1 MGIEVSQ
8 RLIMF
13 LLFIPFFLIS
23 IAVHE
28 FAHAAT
34 AYKLGDDTAKSHGR
48 LTLNPIK
55 HLDLVGSIIMPILAF
70 SSGFALIG
78 WAKPVP
84 VNPHK
89 LRNGLMGD
97 AAVSAAGPLSNLG
110 LAFVFAILL
119 KVFQILAVLGEMI
132 TEMFLFGVFINIF
145 LCFFNLIPIPPLDG
159 SHLIYDFFPN
169 NFTARFL
176 NLGLYG
182 TILLLLFIYSPL
194 WDYFISLISF
204 VISLIYFLFGLR

>member
-1 MGIEVSQ
+1 MGIEVSE

>member
-1 MGIEVSQ
+1 M
-8 RLIMF
+8 
-13 LLFIPFFLIS
+13 
-23 IAVHE
+23 HE

>member
-1 MGIEVSQ
+1 
-8 RLIMF
+8 MF

-23 IAVHE
+23 LAVHE
-28 FAHAAT
+28 FAHAAV

-84 VNPHK
+84 VNPNK
-89 LRNGLMGD
+89 LKNGLMGD
-97 AAVSAAGPLSNLG
+97 ASVSVAGPLSNLG
-110 LAFVFAILL
+110 LAFLFALLL
-119 KVFQILAVLGEMI
+119 KVLQIFTDPGEMI
-132 TEMFLFGVFINIF
+132 TGMFLFGVFINIF
-145 LCFFNLIPIPPLDG
+145 LCFFNLLPIPPLDG
-159 SHLIYDFFPN
+159 SNIIYDFFPN
-169 NFTARFL
+169 NLTARFL

-194 WDYFISLISF
+194 WDYFMSLIRF
-204 VISLIYFLFGLR
+204 VISLIIFLFGLK

>member
-1 MGIEVSQ
+1 MSVEVSE

-13 LLFIPFFLIS
+13 LVFIPFFLIS
-23 IAVHE
+23 LAVHE

-34 AYKLGDDTAKSHGR
+34 AYKLGDDTAKSQGR

-97 AAVSAAGPLSNLG
+97 AAVSAAGPISNLG
-110 LAFVFAILL
+110 LAIIFALLL
-119 KVFQILAVLGEMI
+119 KVFQIFTEPGEMI
-132 TEMFLFGVFINIF
+132 TGMFLFGVFINIF
-145 LCFFNLIPIPPLDG
+145 LCFFNLLPIPPLDG

-194 WDYFISLISF
+194 WDYFMRLISF

>member
-1 MGIEVSQ
+1 LGIEVSE

>member
-1 MGIEVSQ
+1 
-8 RLIMF
+8 MF